1 MQHWPSWQYLAIKD
15 LCLNGNLSLGMGK
28 LTGMHV
34 VLSGFT
40 RGICPLTVNAGE
52 PNEELSNST
61 VVKGLFIYF
70 FNLVESLY
78 LGEYVLSFFFHNV
91 FVPIYMWIYFYPTYF
106 VFLCFLTICFFFF
119 FPLSLL
125 ATLLHLTFVFFFN
138 SVFFLFFIL
147 FI

>member
-1 MQHWPSWQYLAIKD
+1 MAIKD
-15 LCLNGNLSLGMGK
+15 LCLSGNLSLGMGK

-78 LGEYVLSFFFHNV
+78 LGEYVLNFFFHNV
-91 FVPIYMWIYFYPTYF
+91 FVPIYM
-106 VFLCFLTICFFFF
+106 
-119 FPLSLL
+119 
-125 ATLLHLTFVFFFN
+125 
-138 SVFFLFFIL
+138 
-147 FI
+147 